1 VPVPIGSFFVP
12 AITCNDFVF
21 VAGQMATDENALD
34 PSVRLPKEV
43 RNWGGPNA
51 VRRQTEFIIKKRLEP
66 ALKAGDSSWQN
77 VLKAQIY
84 VPTAADI
91 PDALDVWH
99 QHVKAP
105 CALTAVPTK
114 GFGFIDG
121 VVEINLLALRDGAK
135 RRKEVLKVDMPA
147 MSSYGACI
155 RAGEL
160 VFASGLTALGADG
173 HVIGKTQSSA
183 FDALAHSAQVQALAV
198 YSSLDKICRAAGT
211 SLANVVRAQYFMRN
225 ARKFAGVELAWM
237 SRQGKQPHPFVC
249 VQVPGTLPAPGA
261 SFTADFW
268 IYAP

>member
-1 VPVPIGSFFVP
+1 
-12 AITCNDFVF
+12 
-21 VAGQMATDENALD
+21 
-34 PSVRLPKEV
+34 
-43 RNWGGPNA
+43 
-51 VRRQTEFIIKKRLEP
+51 
-66 ALKAGDSSWQN
+66 
-77 VLKAQIY
+77 Y

-135 RRKEVLKVDMPA
+135 RRKEVLKVDLPA

-173 HVIGKTQSSA
+173 HVIGKTQSST
-183 FDALAHSAQVQALAV
+183 FDALAHSAEVQAPAALTTAV
-198 YSSLDKICRAAGT
+198 RICKAAGT
-211 SLANVVRAQYFMRN
+211 SLSNVVR
-225 ARKFAGVELAWM
+225 
-237 SRQGKQPHPFVC
+237 SH
-249 VQVPGTLPAPGA
+249 
-261 SFTADFW
+261 
-268 IYAP
+268 